1 MLTFSERIRNQKID
15 ILVDRYW
22 LSVHIQNNYLII
34 GTLSYQYITS
44 VKFCQMNP
52 LKIKKN
58 QLKKQL

>member
-52 LKIKKN
+52 LKI
-58 QLKKQL
+58 